1 VSVPGIGAENE
12 FRRDEAWRVVL
23 AAAVGC
29 AFGLTALPYYTLGM
43 VAKPIAAEFDW
54 PRAVV
59 QGGITA
65 AAFGVL
71 ASAWLAGWMIDRFG
85 ARRVAIGSQAGL
97 ALGFVG
103 LSMQSGSATLWYAN
117 WFLLAVFGVGTTP
130 LTWSR
135 GIASW
140 FDRRRGLALGLGLTG
155 TGFTAFLAPPLMTSI
170 VASSG
175 WRSGYLAI
183 AAGIV
188 LVAMPTVFL
197 LFRERSAG
205 AARVAPAG
213 GEPMGGAGSRISPA
227 DGPAPADTPDV
238 TLGEALRGRHFWI
251 IALGFLFVCAAITG
265 VNANLVPMLTDGGLG
280 AAEAAGYVSV
290 LGLAVIFGRLVAGW
304 LLDRLWAPIVGLIVL
319 VPSALACLLM
329 AWQIAPVFAIALLG
343 LAGGAEF
350 DLIAFL
356 CLRYFGTR
364 HYGKIYAWQWASFTM
379 ASGLGPVAFG
389 KIFDA
394 TGNYETGLLLAVAAM
409 LVGPALLL
417 LLGPYPS
424 QITDRRPRDTLATG
438 PATAR

>member
-1 VSVPGIGAENE
+1 VSLRRIGAESE
-12 FRRDEAWRVVL
+12 FRRDHAWRVVL

-71 ASAWLAGWMIDRFG
+71 ASAWLAGWMIDRVG
-85 ARRVAIGSQAGL
+85 ARRVALGSQAGL

-103 LSMQSGSATLWYAN
+103 LSMQTGSPTLWYAN
-117 WFLLAVFGVGTTP
+117 WFLLAVLGVGTTP

-175 WRSGYLAI
+175 WRSGYLTI

-197 LFRERSAG
+197 LFRERTPGAELAAG
-205 AARVAPAG
+205 TG
-213 GEPMGGAGSRISPA
+213 IIPA
-227 DGPAPADTPDV
+227 DGPAPAETPNV

-251 IALGFLFVCAAITG
+251 IALSFLFICAAITG
-265 VNANLVPMLTDGGLG
+265 VNANLVPMLTDGGLS
-280 AAEAAGYVSV
+280 AAGAAGYASV

-304 LLDRLWAPIVGLIVL
+304 LLDRLWAPVVGLIVL
-319 VPSALACLLM
+319 VPSALACLLL
-329 AWQIAPVFAIALLG
+329 AWQVAPVFAIALLG

-364 HYGKIYAWQWASFTM
+364 HYGKIYAWQWASFTV

-389 KIFDA
+389 AIFDA
-394 TGNYETGLLLAVAAM
+394 AGSYETGLLVAMAAM

-417 LLGPYPS
+417 LLGPYPT
-424 QITDRRPRDTLATG
+424 QLTDRRPGDTSATRH
-438 PATAR
+438 ATAI